1 MRLPLLLHPAP
12 YPAPD
17 SAVYLQAADDIINR
31 TGSTDSPPEGLY
43 PGMLALIDRSLEGA
57 VLVQHVMG
65 IATSLL
71 CFLLALYWT
80 GSRLWAA
87 CAGILCG
94 TALNSIAYEH
104 MLLTEAPA
112 ALLFTSMTLLL
123 IRVTSDREGQLHG
136 PVCAISGILMGLT
149 VLLRPVTVAAAC
161 VLLPAAA
168 LRGPRRRALVCTAV
182 CLSVLALTVAAWML
196 TVSGGRFPAG
206 FPGLNMTNQTG
217 DFLESAPDRYA
228 VARDVYIA
236 RRDSAGTHR
245 MIIWSAVPD
254 MMQETGLSY
263 RELDGLT
270 LRMCVSAAAARPLRY
285 AGAVLAS
292 LAGTWKGCPLPGT
305 GDNGTGGAIRGCVWP
320 VQRILLLTVRGLFL
334 AGLLALAMPGPR
346 RVLSKAVFLLPVMLA
361 IMSVLLITALV
372 ESANPRYLVPFQPL
386 LIAVSSTTAAKLM
399 EYW

>member
-1 MRLPLLLHPAP
+1 MI
-12 YPAPD
+12 D
-17 SAVYLQAADDIINR
+17 G

-43 PGMLALIDRSLEGA
+43 PGMLALLDRSPEGA

-80 GSRLWAA
+80 GSRIWAA

-94 TALNSIAYEH
+94 TALNAVAYEH

-112 ALLFTSMTLLL
+112 AFLFTSMILLL
-123 IRVTSDREGQLHG
+123 IHATSGRDGKHRG
-136 PVCAISGILMGLT
+136 PACTISGALMGLT
-149 VLLRPVTVAAAC
+149 VLLRPVTAAAVC

-168 LRGPRRRALVCTAV
+168 LRRPRRGGLICAAAW
-182 CLSVLALTVAAWML
+182 SAALALTVTLWIL

-206 FPGLNMTNQTG
+206 YPGFNMTNQTG
-217 DFLESAPDRYA
+217 AFLESAPDRYA
-228 VARDVYIA
+228 AARDVYIA
-236 RRDSAGTHR
+236 RRDSTGTHR

-254 MMQETGLSY
+254 MMRVTGLSY

-285 AGAVLAS
+285 AGAVLTS

-305 GDNGTGGAIRGCVWP
+305 DERGIGGAIRGWVWP

-334 AGLLALAMPGPR
+334 AGFLALVMPGPR
-346 RVLSKAVFLLPVMLA
+346 RILSKAMLLLPVMLA
-361 IMSVLLITALV
+361 IMSILLATALV

-386 LIAVSSTTAAKLM
+386 MIAVSITSLVKLM
-399 EYW
+399 GSRRGRVKSRTVSQRIR